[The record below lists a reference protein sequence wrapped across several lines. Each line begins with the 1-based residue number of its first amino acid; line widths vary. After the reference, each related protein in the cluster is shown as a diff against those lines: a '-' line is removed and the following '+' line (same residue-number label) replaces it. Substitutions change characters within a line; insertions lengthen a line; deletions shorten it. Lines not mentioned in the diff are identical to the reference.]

1 MIITEKEA
9 EAFLETHGFPVSR
22 RFFCSTL
29 NACEKAARRLRY
41 PVAMKVSS
49 SMILHKSDV
58 GGVVLDITGP
68 TGLKRAFQKIRNIK
82 GFEGVMVQEYLMGES
97 LLLGLKKD
105 ATFGHAVAVGSGGIY
120 TEVLKDVSFR
130 VCPLTA
136 RDAEEMMEELKIYPV
151 IKGMRGGRDW
161 RKNVRD
167 IVLKV
172 SKLAE
177 TYPMIHELDINP
189 LMLSEKG
196 AIVVDARMVVESTL

>member
-1 MIITEKEA
+1 
-9 EAFLETHGFPVSR
+9 
-22 RFFCSTL
+22 
-29 NACEKAARRLRY
+29 
-41 PVAMKVSS
+41 
-49 SMILHKSDV
+49 
-58 GGVVLDITGP
+58 
-68 TGLKRAFQKIRNIK
+68 
-82 GFEGVMVQEYLMGES
+82 MVQEYLMGES